1 MRADDAGERH
11 PAARQFL
18 EDDGER
24 RVVHRRAA
32 VLLGDV
38 QPEEPQL
45 LHGLDER
52 VGILAPVLHL
62 GRDRHD
68 VALDELA
75 DGLND
80 ELLIVASRAW
90 HPPSASV
97 ALGSGSVQALRLWPA
112 MRTVSADTRVRP
124 NLA

>member
-1 MRADDAGERH
+1 MGADDPGERH
-11 PAARQFL
+11 PAARQLL

-38 QPEEPQL
+38 EPEEPQL
-45 LHGLDER
+45 LHRLDEGVR
-52 VGILAPVLHL
+52 VLAPMLHL
-62 GRDRHD
+62 GRDRRD

-80 ELLIVASRAW
+80 ELLIV
-90 HPPSASV
+90 
-97 ALGSGSVQALRLWPA
+97 G
-112 MRTVSADTRVRP
+112 
-124 NLA
+124 